1 MKMTE
6 DYLDR
11 YSIREGIVNL
21 FLEKKDHLIKKHKN
35 WNTLSQTQQ
44 EELLNYFSQRDQ
56 VPELI
61 IDWNKLNSYDI
72 FDIYRH
78 SKLLTKTAR
87 KKSVKINGV
96 GGGLEEDKDYVR
108 FPLEGYNTFIPLSWE
123 ASKLLASKYIG
134 ACEGKWC
141 TAYQKSRKYWDKY
154 RREGA
159 VLIYIFTSNTK
170 YAVAVYPK
178 DSKLYRLP
186 GSKNV
191 KLEIF
196 DARDSSMS
204 SEELNTVLNLNIE
217 EEIQKHEDIIEY
229 ARDLIEKLEKAKYN
243 SYLAGAIPFY
253 DEDLEILKE
262 MIKENLDLSRIN
274 VSNVTNMSY
283 LFHEAQYTGDIS
295 KWDVSNVK
303 NMSAMF
309 AKSQFNGDISNWNVS
324 NVENMSSM
332 FNKSNFNNNI
342 SNWDI
347 SNVKDLSSMFFTSRF
362 NSDISNWD
370 VSNVKTMSS
379 MFFESQFSNDI
390 STWDVSN
397 VENMNFMFAYSQ
409 FTGDISNWDVS
420 RVTDMFGMFKGA
432 QFNGDI
438 SKWNV
443 SNVKNMTSMFAVSQF
458 NRDISNWDISHVTK
472 SKDIF
477 KKSPLERVYPN
488 GLDDIRK
495 VQQNMYSNP
504 LKEYLYK
511 TI

>member
-1 MKMTE
+1 MKVTE
-6 DYLDR
+6 DYLDK
-11 YSIREGIVNL
+11 YSIKEGIANL
-21 FLEKKDHLIKKHKN
+21 FLEKKDHLIKKHKD

-44 EELLNYFSQRDQ
+44 EELLSYFSQRDQ
-56 VPELI
+56 VPELT

-96 GGGLEEDKDYVR
+96 SGLEENKDYVR
-108 FPLEGYNTFIPLSWE
+108 FPLEGYDAFIPLSWE
-123 ASKLLASKYIG
+123 ASKLLASKYVG

-141 TAYQKSRKYWDKY
+141 TAYQKNRGYWDRYK
-154 RREGA
+154 REGI

-178 DSKLYRLP
+178 DSRFSRLP

-191 KLEIF
+191 RLEIF
-196 DARDSSMS
+196 DAQDSSMS

-229 ARDLIEKLEKAKYN
+229 AGDLMEKLKKARYKD
-243 SYLAGAIPFY
+243 YLAGVIPFY
-253 DEDLEILKE
+253 DEDLAILTD
-262 MIKENLDLSRIN
+262 MIKGNLDLSRID
-274 VSNVTNMSY
+274 VSHVTDMSF
-283 LFHEAQYTGDIS
+283 LFYEAQYTGDIS

-324 NVENMSSM
+324 NVGNMSYM
-332 FNKSNFNNNI
+332 FDRSNFNNNI
-342 SNWDI
+342 SNWDV
-347 SNVKDLSSMFFTSRF
+347 SNVKNMSFMFFTSQF

-370 VSNVKTMSS
+370 VSNVKIMSY
-379 MFFESQFSNDI
+379 MFFKSRFNNDI
-390 STWDVSN
+390 SKWDVSN
-397 VENMNFMFAYSQ
+397 VEYMSFMFAHSQ

-420 RVTDMFGMFKGA
+420 RVTEMSSMFERA

-443 SNVKNMTSMFAVSQF
+443 SNVKNMSNMFAASQF
-458 NRDISNWDISHVTK
+458 NRDISHWDISHVTR

-477 KKSPLERVYPN
+477 KESPLEREYPH

-495 VQQNMYSNP
+495 IQQNTYSNP

>member
-1 MKMTE
+1 MTE
-6 DYLDR
+6 NYVDR
-11 YSIREGIVNL
+11 YSIKESIVNL
-21 FLEKKDHLIKKHKN
+21 FLEKKDHLIKKHKD
-35 WNTLSQTQQ
+35 WNKLDQTQQ

-56 VPELI
+56 VPEFI

-72 FDIYRH
+72 FDIYKR
-78 SKLLTKTAR
+78 SKVLTKTAR

-96 GGGLEEDKDYVR
+96 GGLEEDKDYVR
-108 FPLEGYNTFIPLSWE
+108 FPLENYDAFIPLSWE

-141 TAYQKSRKYWDKY
+141 TAYQKNRRYWDKY
-154 RREGA
+154 KREGI

-178 DSKLYRLP
+178 ELKSSGFFR
-186 GSKNV
+186 SKNV
-191 KLEIF
+191 GLEIF
-196 DARDSSMS
+196 DAEDSSMS
-204 SEELNTVLNLNIE
+204 SEDLNAVLHLNIE

-229 ARDLIEKLEKAKYN
+229 VRDLMEKLKKAKYKE
-243 SYLAGAIPFY
+243 YLTGAIPFY
-253 DEDLEILKE
+253 DEDLIMLKE

-274 VSNVTNMSY
+274 VSNVTDMSY
-283 LFHEAQYTGDIS
+283 LFQEARYTGDIS

-303 NMSAMF
+303 TMSGMF
-309 AKSQFNGDISNWNVS
+309 TKSQFNGDISNWNVS
-324 NVENMSSM
+324 NVEDMSYM
-332 FNKSNFNNNI
+332 FDRSNFNNNI
-342 SNWDI
+342 SNWDV
-347 SNVKDLSSMFFTSRF
+347 SNVKNMSGMFTTSQF

-370 VSNVKTMSS
+370 VSNVKTMFC
-379 MFFESQFSNDI
+379 MFFESRFNNDI
-390 STWDVSN
+390 SKWDVSN
-397 VENMNFMFAYSQ
+397 VKDTSFMFAYSQ

-420 RVTDMFGMFKGA
+420 SVTNMFGMFERS

-443 SNVKNMTSMFAVSQF
+443 SNVENMSDMFAFSRF
-458 NRDISNWDISHVTK
+458 NRDISNWNISYMAR

-477 KKSPLERVYPN
+477 KESPLEKVYPN

-495 VQQNMYSNP
+495 AQQNMYSNP